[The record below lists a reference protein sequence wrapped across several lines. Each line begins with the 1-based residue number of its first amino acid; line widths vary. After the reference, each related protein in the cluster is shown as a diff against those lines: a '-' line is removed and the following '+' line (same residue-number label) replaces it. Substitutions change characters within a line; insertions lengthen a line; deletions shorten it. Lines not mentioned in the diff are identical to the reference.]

1 MGLSKA
7 VVKNRVLILM
17 IALILLV
24 PAVFGMLGTRIN
36 YDMLDYLPSDM
47 DTVIGQETLKEDF
60 GKGAFSFIVV
70 QGMPVQEVAQLKEK
84 IQQVDHVE
92 SVLWYDSVADLSIP
106 MELLPDKLYNE
117 FNTDDATMLAVFFD
131 SATSED
137 VTMDAIR
144 EIRSIAGKQCFV
156 SGMSALVTDLKDLC
170 EQEEPIYVALA
181 VACACAAMM
190 LLLDGWL
197 VPFVFLASI
206 GMAIVY
212 NLGSNFFLGEI
223 SYITKALSA
232 VLQLAVT
239 MDYSIFLWHSYNEQ
253 LTLQSDHKEAMA
265 VAIHNTFTSVIGSSA
280 TTIAGFI
287 ALCFMSFTLGRD
299 LGIVMA
305 KGVLLGVL
313 GCVAI
318 LPSLILV
325 LDKPLQR
332 TRHKSLIPDMGG
344 FAKGV
349 CKIFPVFLVIFALL
363 VAPAYIS
370 YDKTNDEVYYDM
382 GQCLPEDMEYVIANK
397 KLSEEFDI
405 ASTHMLLVNA
415 DLPDSDVRAM
425 IDEMEQVPGVK
436 YVLGMESVVGPM
448 IPIHYTLD
456 GKTVTPSE
464 LAGKSGKVTIRFEY
478 ENNQYEVRTVN
489 GVSQKV
495 YVPFVALTGALL
507 DTSHFSNVTV
517 SNGKLIND
525 GDRIAV
531 MGMAFPGLQED
542 LGISKEQLDL
552 PDYVEISADVTD
564 FTLETTLTVVSNS
577 LLNEVDTDD
586 LTSGDL
592 GSLSDSLS
600 KLTDAMDQ
608 LMDGSS
614 QLYDGL
620 CTLLDSCGQLSDGV
634 DQLTDGLDQ
643 LSSNSSALNAGAKQV
658 FTSLLAMADEQL
670 QPQLAQAGIT
680 IPSLT
685 IDNYTT
691 VLGGVLAQLDE
702 AGTLAEQAARE
713 QVTAAVEAARDQI
726 RAAVTEAVQQQVT
739 AQVTEQVR
747 QQVLGQV
754 LNAMGY
760 TMEQYQQSPELKA
773 QVDAAVELQMQT
785 PAMQQTI
792 SENVT
797 ALMGTEEIRQK
808 IDAATEQQVQLKI
821 EETMASDEVQQKIM
835 AATEQ
840 ASAGAVQIRSL
851 KQQLDQYNVFYMGLN
866 SYTAGVDQAAAGAR
880 QLQSNMPALLDGVKQ
895 LRDGAMQLSDGPA
908 A

>member
-1 MGLSKA
+1 MK
-7 VVKNRVLILM
+7 KNK
-17 IALILLV
+17 
-24 PAVFGMLGTRIN
+24 F
-36 YDMLDYLPSDM
+36 
-47 DTVIGQETLKEDF
+47 
-60 GKGAFSFIVV
+60 
-70 QGMPVQEVAQLKEK
+70 
-84 IQQVDHVE
+84 
-92 SVLWYDSVADLSIP
+92 
-106 MELLPDKLYNE
+106 
-117 FNTDDATMLAVFFD
+117 LAV
-131 SATSED
+131 
-137 VTMDAIR
+137 I
-144 EIRSIAGKQCFV
+144 
-156 SGMSALVTDLKDLC
+156 
-170 EQEEPIYVALA
+170 LA
-181 VACACAAMM
+181 VAVAVGAAGVTTYAVGK
-190 LLLDGWL
+190 DANDTEA
-197 VPFVFLASI
+197 P
-206 GMAIVY
+206 
-212 NLGSNFFLGEI
+212 
-223 SYITKALSA
+223 SA
-232 VLQLAVT
+232 VATAASASDTEAVKDET
-239 MDYSIFLWHSYNEQ
+239 VYVMTAAD
-253 LTLQSDHKEAMA
+253 
-265 VAIHNTFTSVIGSSA
+265 GS
-280 TTIAGFI
+280 T
-287 ALCFMSFTLGRD
+287 R
-299 LGIVMA
+299 
-305 KGVLLGVL
+305 K
-313 GCVAI
+313 
-318 LPSLILV
+318 ILV
-325 LDKPLQR
+325 SDWIKNALPAEAQKAIE
-332 TRHKSLIPDMGG
+332 SLNDAQQVKDDCWTGTIQ
-344 FAKGV
+344 KEL
-349 CKIFPVFLVIFALL
+349 PV
-363 VAPAYIS
+363 S
-370 YDKTNDEVYYDM
+370 M
-382 GQCLPEDMEYVIANK
+382 
-397 KLSEEFDI
+397 S
-405 ASTHMLLVNA
+405 
-415 DLPDSDVRAM
+415 
-425 IDEMEQVPGVK
+425 
-436 YVLGMESVVGPM
+436 
-448 IPIHYTLD
+448 IHYTLD

-592 GSLSDSLS
+592 GSLSDSLG

-634 DQLTDGLDQ
+634 DQLTDGLNQ

-685 IDNYTT
+685 IDNYAT

-726 RAAVTEAVQQQVT
+726 RAAVTEAVQQQVA

-797 ALMGTEEIRQK
+797 ALMGTEEV
-808 IDAATEQQVQLKI
+808 QQKI

-866 SYTAGVDQAAAGAR
+866 SYTAGVDQAAAGAQR
-880 QLQSNMPALLDGVKQ
+880 LQSNMPALLDGVKQ
-895 LRDGAMQLSDGPA
+895 LRDGAMQLSDGLKQFNEEGVEKLVSVLGDDVEGLA
-908 A
+908 ERLTATVEVSRNYRSFSGLTDGMDGAVRFIYRTEAVEKAE

>member
-1 MGLSKA
+1 MK
-7 VVKNRVLILM
+7 KNK
-17 IALILLV
+17 
-24 PAVFGMLGTRIN
+24 F
-36 YDMLDYLPSDM
+36 
-47 DTVIGQETLKEDF
+47 
-60 GKGAFSFIVV
+60 
-70 QGMPVQEVAQLKEK
+70 
-84 IQQVDHVE
+84 
-92 SVLWYDSVADLSIP
+92 
-106 MELLPDKLYNE
+106 
-117 FNTDDATMLAVFFD
+117 LAV
-131 SATSED
+131 
-137 VTMDAIR
+137 I
-144 EIRSIAGKQCFV
+144 
-156 SGMSALVTDLKDLC
+156 
-170 EQEEPIYVALA
+170 LA
-181 VACACAAMM
+181 VAVAVGAAGVTTYAVGK
-190 LLLDGWL
+190 DANDTGA
-197 VPFVFLASI
+197 P
-206 GMAIVY
+206 
-212 NLGSNFFLGEI
+212 
-223 SYITKALSA
+223 SA
-232 VLQLAVT
+232 VATAASASDTEAVKDET
-239 MDYSIFLWHSYNEQ
+239 VYVMTAAD
-253 LTLQSDHKEAMA
+253 
-265 VAIHNTFTSVIGSSA
+265 GS
-280 TTIAGFI
+280 T
-287 ALCFMSFTLGRD
+287 R
-299 LGIVMA
+299 
-305 KGVLLGVL
+305 K
-313 GCVAI
+313 
-318 LPSLILV
+318 ILV
-325 LDKPLQR
+325 SDWIKNALPAEAQKAIENLNDAQQVKDDCWTGTIQKEL
-332 TRHKSLIPDMGG
+332 
-344 FAKGV
+344 
-349 CKIFPVFLVIFALL
+349 PV
-363 VAPAYIS
+363 S
-370 YDKTNDEVYYDM
+370 M
-382 GQCLPEDMEYVIANK
+382 
-397 KLSEEFDI
+397 S
-405 ASTHMLLVNA
+405 
-415 DLPDSDVRAM
+415 
-425 IDEMEQVPGVK
+425 
-436 YVLGMESVVGPM
+436 
-448 IPIHYTLD
+448 IHYTLD

-592 GSLSDSLS
+592 GSLSDSLG

-634 DQLTDGLDQ
+634 DQLTDGLNQ

-685 IDNYTT
+685 IDNYAT

-726 RAAVTEAVQQQVT
+726 RAAVTEAVQQQVA

-797 ALMGTEEIRQK
+797 ALMGTEEVQQK

-866 SYTAGVDQAAAGAR
+866 SYTAGVDQAAAGAQR
-880 QLQSNMPALLDGVKQ
+880 LQSNMPALLDGVKQ
-895 LRDGAMQLSDGPA
+895 LRDGAMQLSDGLK
-908 A
+908 

>member
-1 MGLSKA
+1 MK
-7 VVKNRVLILM
+7 KNK
-17 IALILLV
+17 
-24 PAVFGMLGTRIN
+24 F
-36 YDMLDYLPSDM
+36 
-47 DTVIGQETLKEDF
+47 
-60 GKGAFSFIVV
+60 
-70 QGMPVQEVAQLKEK
+70 
-84 IQQVDHVE
+84 
-92 SVLWYDSVADLSIP
+92 
-106 MELLPDKLYNE
+106 
-117 FNTDDATMLAVFFD
+117 LAV
-131 SATSED
+131 
-137 VTMDAIR
+137 I
-144 EIRSIAGKQCFV
+144 
-156 SGMSALVTDLKDLC
+156 L
-170 EQEEPIYVALA
+170 
-181 VACACAAMM
+181 
-190 LLLDGWL
+190 
-197 VPFVFLASI
+197 
-206 GMAIVY
+206 
-212 NLGSNFFLGEI
+212 
-223 SYITKALSA
+223 
-232 VLQLAVT
+232 
-239 MDYSIFLWHSYNEQ
+239 
-253 LTLQSDHKEAMA
+253 AMA
-265 VAIHNTFTSVIGSSA
+265 VAVGAAGVTTYAVGKDANDTGAPSTVATAASASDTEAVKDETVYVMTAADGS
-280 TTIAGFI
+280 TQ
-287 ALCFMSFTLGRD
+287 
-299 LGIVMA
+299 
-305 KGVLLGVL
+305 K
-313 GCVAI
+313 
-318 LPSLILV
+318 ILV
-325 LDKPLQR
+325 SDWIKNALPAEAQKAIE
-332 TRHKSLIPDMGG
+332 SLNDAQQVKDDCWTGTIQ
-344 FAKGV
+344 KEL
-349 CKIFPVFLVIFALL
+349 PV
-363 VAPAYIS
+363 S
-370 YDKTNDEVYYDM
+370 M
-382 GQCLPEDMEYVIANK
+382 
-397 KLSEEFDI
+397 S
-405 ASTHMLLVNA
+405 
-415 DLPDSDVRAM
+415 
-425 IDEMEQVPGVK
+425 
-436 YVLGMESVVGPM
+436 
-448 IPIHYTLD
+448 IHYTLD

-478 ENNQYEVRTVN
+478 ENKQYEVRTVN

-592 GSLSDSLS
+592 GSLSDSLG

-634 DQLTDGLDQ
+634 DQLTDGLNR
-643 LSSNSSALNAGAKQV
+643 LSSNSGALNAGAKQV

-685 IDNYTT
+685 IDNYNT
-691 VLGGVLAQLDE
+691 VLGGVLAQLDK

-773 QVDAAVELQMQT
+773 QVDAAVEMQVQT

-880 QLQSNMPALLDGVKQ
+880 RLQSNMPALLDGVKQ
-895 LRDGAMQLSDGPA
+895 LRDGAMQLTDGLKQFNEEGVEKLVSVLGDDVEGLA
-908 A
+908 ERLTATVEVSRNYRSFSGLTDGMDGAVRFIYRTEAVEKAE

>member
-1 MGLSKA
+1 MK
-7 VVKNRVLILM
+7 KNK
-17 IALILLV
+17 
-24 PAVFGMLGTRIN
+24 F
-36 YDMLDYLPSDM
+36 
-47 DTVIGQETLKEDF
+47 
-60 GKGAFSFIVV
+60 
-70 QGMPVQEVAQLKEK
+70 
-84 IQQVDHVE
+84 
-92 SVLWYDSVADLSIP
+92 
-106 MELLPDKLYNE
+106 
-117 FNTDDATMLAVFFD
+117 LAV
-131 SATSED
+131 
-137 VTMDAIR
+137 I
-144 EIRSIAGKQCFV
+144 
-156 SGMSALVTDLKDLC
+156 L
-170 EQEEPIYVALA
+170 
-181 VACACAAMM
+181 
-190 LLLDGWL
+190 
-197 VPFVFLASI
+197 
-206 GMAIVY
+206 
-212 NLGSNFFLGEI
+212 
-223 SYITKALSA
+223 
-232 VLQLAVT
+232 
-239 MDYSIFLWHSYNEQ
+239 
-253 LTLQSDHKEAMA
+253 AMA
-265 VAIHNTFTSVIGSSA
+265 VAVGAAGVTTYAVGKDANDTEAPSTVVTAASASDTEAVKDETVYVMTAADGSA
-280 TTIAGFI
+280 Q
-287 ALCFMSFTLGRD
+287 
-299 LGIVMA
+299 
-305 KGVLLGVL
+305 K
-313 GCVAI
+313 
-318 LPSLILV
+318 ILV
-325 LDKPLQR
+325 SDWIKNALPAEARKAIE
-332 TRHKSLIPDMGG
+332 SLNDAQQVKDDCWTGTIQ
-344 FAKGV
+344 KEL
-349 CKIFPVFLVIFALL
+349 PV
-363 VAPAYIS
+363 S
-370 YDKTNDEVYYDM
+370 M
-382 GQCLPEDMEYVIANK
+382 
-397 KLSEEFDI
+397 S
-405 ASTHMLLVNA
+405 
-415 DLPDSDVRAM
+415 
-425 IDEMEQVPGVK
+425 
-436 YVLGMESVVGPM
+436 
-448 IPIHYTLD
+448 IHYTLD

-495 YVPFVALTGALL
+495 YVPFVALIGALL

-542 LGISKEQLDL
+542 LGISREQLDL

-895 LRDGAMQLSDGPA
+895 LRDGAMQLSDGLKQFNEEGVEKLVSVLGDNVEDLA
-908 A
+908 ERLTATVEVSRNYRSFSGLTDGMDGAVRFIYRTEAVEKAE

>member
-1 MGLSKA
+1 MK
-7 VVKNRVLILM
+7 KNK
-17 IALILLV
+17 
-24 PAVFGMLGTRIN
+24 F
-36 YDMLDYLPSDM
+36 
-47 DTVIGQETLKEDF
+47 
-60 GKGAFSFIVV
+60 
-70 QGMPVQEVAQLKEK
+70 
-84 IQQVDHVE
+84 
-92 SVLWYDSVADLSIP
+92 
-106 MELLPDKLYNE
+106 
-117 FNTDDATMLAVFFD
+117 LAV
-131 SATSED
+131 
-137 VTMDAIR
+137 I
-144 EIRSIAGKQCFV
+144 
-156 SGMSALVTDLKDLC
+156 L
-170 EQEEPIYVALA
+170 
-181 VACACAAMM
+181 
-190 LLLDGWL
+190 
-197 VPFVFLASI
+197 
-206 GMAIVY
+206 
-212 NLGSNFFLGEI
+212 
-223 SYITKALSA
+223 
-232 VLQLAVT
+232 
-239 MDYSIFLWHSYNEQ
+239 
-253 LTLQSDHKEAMA
+253 AMA
-265 VAIHNTFTSVIGSSA
+265 VAVGAAGVTTYAVGKDANDTEAPSAVVTAASASDTEAVKDETVYVMTAADGS
-280 TTIAGFI
+280 TQ
-287 ALCFMSFTLGRD
+287 
-299 LGIVMA
+299 
-305 KGVLLGVL
+305 K
-313 GCVAI
+313 
-318 LPSLILV
+318 ILV
-325 LDKPLQR
+325 SDWIKNALPAEAQKAIE
-332 TRHKSLIPDMGG
+332 SLNDTQQVKDDCWTGTIQ
-344 FAKGV
+344 KEL
-349 CKIFPVFLVIFALL
+349 PV
-363 VAPAYIS
+363 S
-370 YDKTNDEVYYDM
+370 M
-382 GQCLPEDMEYVIANK
+382 
-397 KLSEEFDI
+397 S
-405 ASTHMLLVNA
+405 
-415 DLPDSDVRAM
+415 
-425 IDEMEQVPGVK
+425 
-436 YVLGMESVVGPM
+436 
-448 IPIHYTLD
+448 IHYTLD

-592 GSLSDSLS
+592 GSLSDSLG

-634 DQLTDGLDQ
+634 DQLTDGLNQ

-773 QVDAAVELQMQT
+773 QVDAAVEMQVQT

-797 ALMGTEEIRQK
+797 ALMGTEEIRQ
-808 IDAATEQQVQLKI
+808 KI

-866 SYTAGVDQAAAGAR
+866 SYTAGVDQAAAGAQR
-880 QLQSNMPALLDGVKQ
+880 LQSNMPALLDGVKQ
-895 LRDGAMQLSDGPA
+895 LRDGAMQLSDGLKQFNEEGVEKLVSVLGDDVEGLA
-908 A
+908 ERLTATVEVSRNYRSFSGLTDGMDGAVRFIYRTEAVEKAE

>member
-1 MGLSKA
+1 MK
-7 VVKNRVLILM
+7 KNK
-17 IALILLV
+17 
-24 PAVFGMLGTRIN
+24 F
-36 YDMLDYLPSDM
+36 
-47 DTVIGQETLKEDF
+47 
-60 GKGAFSFIVV
+60 
-70 QGMPVQEVAQLKEK
+70 
-84 IQQVDHVE
+84 
-92 SVLWYDSVADLSIP
+92 
-106 MELLPDKLYNE
+106 
-117 FNTDDATMLAVFFD
+117 LAV
-131 SATSED
+131 
-137 VTMDAIR
+137 I
-144 EIRSIAGKQCFV
+144 
-156 SGMSALVTDLKDLC
+156 L
-170 EQEEPIYVALA
+170 
-181 VACACAAMM
+181 
-190 LLLDGWL
+190 
-197 VPFVFLASI
+197 
-206 GMAIVY
+206 
-212 NLGSNFFLGEI
+212 
-223 SYITKALSA
+223 
-232 VLQLAVT
+232 
-239 MDYSIFLWHSYNEQ
+239 
-253 LTLQSDHKEAMA
+253 AMA
-265 VAIHNTFTSVIGSSA
+265 VAVGAAGVTTYAVGKDANDTEAPSAVVTAASASDTEAVKDETVYVMTAADGS
-280 TTIAGFI
+280 TQ
-287 ALCFMSFTLGRD
+287 
-299 LGIVMA
+299 
-305 KGVLLGVL
+305 K
-313 GCVAI
+313 
-318 LPSLILV
+318 ILV
-325 LDKPLQR
+325 SDWIKNALPAEAQKAIE
-332 TRHKSLIPDMGG
+332 SLNDAQQVKDDCWTGTIQ
-344 FAKGV
+344 KEL
-349 CKIFPVFLVIFALL
+349 PV
-363 VAPAYIS
+363 S
-370 YDKTNDEVYYDM
+370 M
-382 GQCLPEDMEYVIANK
+382 
-397 KLSEEFDI
+397 S
-405 ASTHMLLVNA
+405 
-415 DLPDSDVRAM
+415 
-425 IDEMEQVPGVK
+425 
-436 YVLGMESVVGPM
+436 
-448 IPIHYTLD
+448 IHYTLD

-592 GSLSDSLS
+592 GSLSDSLG

-691 VLGGVLAQLDE
+691 VLSGVLAQLDE

-773 QVDAAVELQMQT
+773 QVDAAVEMQVQT

-808 IDAATEQQVQLKI
+808 IDAATEQQVQL
-821 EETMASDEVQQKIM
+821 KIM

-866 SYTAGVDQAAAGAR
+866 SYTAGVDQAAAGAQR
-880 QLQSNMPALLDGVKQ
+880 LQSNMPALLDGVKQ
-895 LRDGAMQLSDGPA
+895 LRDGAMQLSDGLKQFNEEGVEKLVSVLGDDVEGLA
-908 A
+908 ERLTATVEVSRNYRSFSGLTDGMDGAVRFIYRTEAVEKAE

>member
-1 MGLSKA
+1 MK
-7 VVKNRVLILM
+7 KNK
-17 IALILLV
+17 
-24 PAVFGMLGTRIN
+24 F
-36 YDMLDYLPSDM
+36 
-47 DTVIGQETLKEDF
+47 
-60 GKGAFSFIVV
+60 
-70 QGMPVQEVAQLKEK
+70 
-84 IQQVDHVE
+84 
-92 SVLWYDSVADLSIP
+92 
-106 MELLPDKLYNE
+106 
-117 FNTDDATMLAVFFD
+117 LAV
-131 SATSED
+131 
-137 VTMDAIR
+137 I
-144 EIRSIAGKQCFV
+144 
-156 SGMSALVTDLKDLC
+156 
-170 EQEEPIYVALA
+170 LA
-181 VACACAAMM
+181 VAVAVGAAGVTTYAVGK
-190 LLLDGWL
+190 DANDTEA
-197 VPFVFLASI
+197 P
-206 GMAIVY
+206 
-212 NLGSNFFLGEI
+212 
-223 SYITKALSA
+223 SA
-232 VLQLAVT
+232 VATAASASDTEAVKDET
-239 MDYSIFLWHSYNEQ
+239 VYVMTAAD
-253 LTLQSDHKEAMA
+253 
-265 VAIHNTFTSVIGSSA
+265 GS
-280 TTIAGFI
+280 TQ
-287 ALCFMSFTLGRD
+287 
-299 LGIVMA
+299 
-305 KGVLLGVL
+305 K
-313 GCVAI
+313 
-318 LPSLILV
+318 ILV
-325 LDKPLQR
+325 SDWIKNALPAEAQKAIE
-332 TRHKSLIPDMGG
+332 SLNDAQQVKDDCWTGTIQ
-344 FAKGV
+344 KEL
-349 CKIFPVFLVIFALL
+349 PVSMSI
-363 VAPAYIS
+363 
-370 YDKTNDEVYYDM
+370 
-382 GQCLPEDMEYVIANK
+382 
-397 KLSEEFDI
+397 
-405 ASTHMLLVNA
+405 
-415 DLPDSDVRAM
+415 R
-425 IDEMEQVPGVK
+425 
-436 YVLGMESVVGPM
+436 
-448 IPIHYTLD
+448 YTLD

-577 LLNEVDTDD
+577 LLNAVDTDD

-592 GSLSDSLS
+592 GSLSDSLG

-634 DQLTDGLDQ
+634 DQLTDGLNQ

-685 IDNYTT
+685 IDNYAT

-726 RAAVTEAVQQQVT
+726 RAAVTEAVQQQVA

-797 ALMGTEEIRQK
+797 ALMGTEE
-808 IDAATEQQVQLKI
+808 
-821 EETMASDEVQQKIM
+821 VQQKID

-866 SYTAGVDQAAAGAR
+866 SYTAGVDQAAAGAQR
-880 QLQSNMPALLDGVKQ
+880 LQSNMPALLDGVKQ
-895 LRDGAMQLSDGPA
+895 LRDGAMQLSDGLKQFNEEGVEKLVSVLGDDVEGLA
-908 A
+908 ERLTATVEVSRNYRSFSGLTDGMDGAVRFIYRTEAVEKAE

>member
-1 MGLSKA
+1 MK
-7 VVKNRVLILM
+7 KNK
-17 IALILLV
+17 
-24 PAVFGMLGTRIN
+24 F
-36 YDMLDYLPSDM
+36 
-47 DTVIGQETLKEDF
+47 
-60 GKGAFSFIVV
+60 
-70 QGMPVQEVAQLKEK
+70 
-84 IQQVDHVE
+84 
-92 SVLWYDSVADLSIP
+92 
-106 MELLPDKLYNE
+106 
-117 FNTDDATMLAVFFD
+117 LAV
-131 SATSED
+131 
-137 VTMDAIR
+137 I
-144 EIRSIAGKQCFV
+144 
-156 SGMSALVTDLKDLC
+156 L
-170 EQEEPIYVALA
+170 
-181 VACACAAMM
+181 
-190 LLLDGWL
+190 
-197 VPFVFLASI
+197 
-206 GMAIVY
+206 
-212 NLGSNFFLGEI
+212 
-223 SYITKALSA
+223 
-232 VLQLAVT
+232 
-239 MDYSIFLWHSYNEQ
+239 
-253 LTLQSDHKEAMA
+253 AMA
-265 VAIHNTFTSVIGSSA
+265 VAVGAAGVTTYAVGKDANDTEAPSTVATAASDTEAVKDETVYVMTAADGS
-280 TTIAGFI
+280 TQ
-287 ALCFMSFTLGRD
+287 
-299 LGIVMA
+299 
-305 KGVLLGVL
+305 K
-313 GCVAI
+313 
-318 LPSLILV
+318 ILV
-325 LDKPLQR
+325 SDWIKNALPAEAQKAIE
-332 TRHKSLIPDMGG
+332 SLNDAQQVKDDCWTGTIQ
-344 FAKGV
+344 KEL
-349 CKIFPVFLVIFALL
+349 PV
-363 VAPAYIS
+363 S
-370 YDKTNDEVYYDM
+370 M
-382 GQCLPEDMEYVIANK
+382 
-397 KLSEEFDI
+397 S
-405 ASTHMLLVNA
+405 
-415 DLPDSDVRAM
+415 
-425 IDEMEQVPGVK
+425 
-436 YVLGMESVVGPM
+436 
-448 IPIHYTLD
+448 IHYTLD

-592 GSLSDSLS
+592 GSLSDSLG

-634 DQLTDGLDQ
+634 DQLTDGLNQ

-685 IDNYTT
+685 IDNYAT

-773 QVDAAVELQMQT
+773 QVDAAVEMQVQT

-797 ALMGTEEIRQK
+797 ALMGTEEIQQK
-808 IDAATEQQVQLKI
+808 ID
-821 EETMASDEVQQKIM
+821 

-866 SYTAGVDQAAAGAR
+866 SYTAGVDQAAAGAQR
-880 QLQSNMPALLDGVKQ
+880 LQSNMPALLDGVKQ
-895 LRDGAMQLSDGPA
+895 LRDGAMQLSDGLKQFNEEGVEKLVSVLGDNVEDLA
-908 A
+908 ERLTATVEVSRNYRSFSGLTDGMDGAVRFIYRTEAVEKAE